1 MNDTNTQA
9 GPLYGGFKM
18 IHAIPMTA
26 GEASKK
32 GYRIVNDGEPWTDPW
47 PGYEVQYEDGY
58 LSWSPADAFERAYD
72 LIGQCIE
79 GQEVHSSH
87 LEILG
92 FFQFEHLPPRLQEV
106 SRPFTAMAWRIA
118 HRSKNNL
125 EAYVA
130 IRKLLEAKD
139 AAVRAC
145 L

>member
-1 MNDTNTQA
+1 MVR
-9 GPLYGGFKM
+9 
-18 IHAIPMTA
+18 AIPMTA
-26 GEASKK
+26 GQAAEK
-32 GYRIVNDGEPWTDPW
+32 GYRTGDVKAVDES
-47 PGYEVQYEDGY
+47 GYEVQYEDGY
-58 LSWSPADAFERAYD
+58 LSWSPGLVFDQAYD

-87 LEILG
+87 LEILR

-106 SRPFTAMAWRIA
+106 SKPFTAMAWRIA